1 MLEAPYKNNGFVN
14 LRFIQYLKKSIT
26 NMRNF
31 NHLGLLD
38 RSEVGG
44 ENGSEAGVPR
54 PGIQA
59 QRPAPAPHA
68 SHARHDR
75 SMARDDFGGW
85 AEPRRSGSLTESFTK
100 IRPESPASPWCLLV
114 DFSKEK

>member
-1 MLEAPYKNNGFVN
+1 M
-14 LRFIQYLKKSIT
+14 
-26 NMRNF
+26 
-31 NHLGLLD
+31 LD

-75 SMARDDFGGW
+75 SMAREFDLWLGRT
-85 AEPRRSGSLTESFTK
+85 RRIF
-100 IRPESPASPWCLLV
+100 LLLLLSARRV
-114 DFSKEK
+114 SRLEYMGMYFMHVFCTRLMEY